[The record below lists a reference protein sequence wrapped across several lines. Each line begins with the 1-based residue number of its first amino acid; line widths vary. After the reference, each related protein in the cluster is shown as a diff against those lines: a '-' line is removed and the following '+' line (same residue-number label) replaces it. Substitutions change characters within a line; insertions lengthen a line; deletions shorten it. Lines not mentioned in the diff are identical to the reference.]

1 MQIDFRHQESRHLS
15 ELKDP
20 FKSSKITKIFMWI
33 FPADGYWR
41 KQTEFN
47 AHIEFKN
54 DNTEG
59 RQVIEASDFSTLVKK
74 VEDFIN
80 SLEKQ

>member
-1 MQIDFRHQESRHLS
+1 MQIDFTHNTSRQLS

-33 FPADGYWR
+33 IPADGYWR
-41 KQTEFN
+41 KETEFN

-54 DNTEG
+54 GNTEG
-59 RQVIEASDFSTLVKK
+59 KQVIEAPDFGTLVKK